1 MTSGILLMRQPKAA
15 LRLAAAG
22 AKGSRVM
29 DRWKLAAAV
38 FVCAGA
44 LTNCEPVGRSGAQ
57 QLPRGKYLVENVGM
71 CQDCH
76 TPRDERGEFD
86 RSKWL
91 QGARM
96 DAQPSHP
103 VPNWNSDVPGIAG
116 LPRLGDAAV
125 IKLLETGVMPN
136 GKQARPPMPQFRLT
150 HEDAV
155 AVADYLKSL
164 PSAAK

>member
-1 MTSGILLMRQPKAA
+1 
-15 LRLAAAG
+15 
-22 AKGSRVM
+22 
-29 DRWKLAAAV
+29 
-38 FVCAGA
+38 VCAGA
-44 LTNCEPVGRSGAQ
+44 LTSCERVGQNGAQ

-96 DAQPSHP
+96 DSQPLHP
-103 VPNWNSDVPGIAG
+103 VQNWNRDVPGIAG

>member
-1 MTSGILLMRQPKAA
+1 MAA
-15 LRLAAAG
+15 IVAF
-22 AKGSRVM
+22 V
-29 DRWKLAAAV
+29 AV
-38 FVCAGA
+38 
-44 LTNCEPVGRSGAQ
+44 LTGCEPVGKTGPQ
-57 QLPRGKYLVENVGM
+57 QLSRGKYLVENVGM

-76 TPRDERGEFD
+76 TPRDERGQFD

-96 DAQPSHP
+96 DARPSHP
-103 VPNWNSDVPGIAG
+103 VPNWTSDVPGIAG

-136 GKQARPPMPQFRLT
+136 GKQARPPMPQLRLT

-164 PSAAK
+164 PSTGK